1 MTDAQRE
8 HILILY
14 REAKRRVHNGD
25 VPQKDLKSTLDF
37 ITEVEAVLYDVQ
49 VIHPTIQIDT
59 PNE

>member
-14 REAKRRVHNGD
+14 REAKRRVHAGD
-25 VPQKDLKSTLDF
+25 IAQADLKNTLNF
-37 ITEVEAVLYDVQ
+37 ITEVEAILYDVR
-49 VIHPTIQIDT
+49 VIDPTEQIEQ